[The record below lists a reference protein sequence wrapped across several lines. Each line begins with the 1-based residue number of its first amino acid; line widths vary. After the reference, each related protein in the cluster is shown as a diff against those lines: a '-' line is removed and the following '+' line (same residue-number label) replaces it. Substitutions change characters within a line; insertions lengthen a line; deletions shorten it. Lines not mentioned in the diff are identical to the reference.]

1 MLICDLQKNYKAYKY
16 FKVKRNTNIMRR
28 IMIIDT
34 HGDRGMVTHMETD
47 GYDGGTLLCTERT
60 DSRLHLMRQL
70 S

>member
-34 HGDRGMVTHMETD
+34 HGDRGM
-47 GYDGGTLLCTERT
+47 
-60 DSRLHLMRQL
+60 
-70 S
+70 